1 LEAARAKVREFD
13 ESDDKREKE
22 DRLKRKKSKTL
33 DKQLKL
39 TKLKFDR
46 GKLAKERDSW
56 RAKRTDEKKKLETY
70 KAKQKSS
77 QTAFTMRLSSL
88 GETKI

>member
-1 LEAARAKVREFD
+1 MNLMLRG
-13 ESDDKREKE
+13 KREK
-22 DRLKRKKSKTL
+22 DCLKRKKSKTL